1 MKTIRIMLKHPY
13 PKTLKHKVAMNKGLI
28 LSFLVFFLTTTLH
41 SQTIDLF
48 QLINTIDW
56 HSTETDLIRNYPDDI
71 QKQSHYSNNR
81 EQTMTDY
88 IFDSVSIGKY
98 VCKTDIWVDSLTKNL
113 YSLKSYVSNCVDKS
127 IEAEVLSNEMDRLL
141 ISVFGEPD
149 IIDNDYGTYMSH
161 LDRRWFKEKYIVDVN
176 HMVFSTS
183 QIYVLTIEKNKAEGN
198 DFRVAKWGESK
209 ESIMRKEGK
218 RDKANIAEIYLFDD
232 FVAGMDCDVAYIFT
246 DNKLCMAK
254 YYFKPKH
261 TNKNDYIK
269 DFRDLVTL
277 MKEKYGETSYDAPEW
292 HNTLY
297 KGDYNE
303 YGFAVSLGHLSYSA
317 GWLGQTSDIMVVLY
331 GENYEINLMV
341 QYVSEKYK
349 QAMRKQQRKDKVK
362 NL

>member
-1 MKTIRIMLKHPY
+1 
-13 PKTLKHKVAMNKGLI
+13 MNKGLI

-149 IIDNDYGTYMSH
+149 VIDNDYGTYMSH

-209 ESIMRKEGK
+209 ESVMRKEGK
-218 RDKANIAEIYLFDD
+218 RDKANIAEIYLEQCGCKGRNGK
-232 FVAGMDCDVAYIFT
+232 AGGEIG
-246 DNKLCMAK
+246 
-254 YYFKPKH
+254 
-261 TNKNDYIK
+261 
-269 DFRDLVTL
+269 
-277 MKEKYGETSYDAPEW
+277 KYGVHAKLRIGNVKTCQFADHAQAPCDQDAPENVAFDCLD
-292 HNTLY
+292 HQDT
-297 KGDYNE
+297 G
-303 YGFAVSLGHLSYSA
+303 
-317 GWLGQTSDIMVVLY
+317 T
-331 GENYEINLMV
+331 
-341 QYVSEKYK
+341 
-349 QAMRKQQRKDKVK
+349 
-362 NL
+362 